1 MIKDIASLQNINCKD
16 RIEDVNE
23 LFKSE
28 LVPKL
33 KKDCNASFGI
43 IKSVMSRIDLNQN
56 EKQTSLETDEE
67 ILWERVLKTHISD
80 TAKDLTIMIKIETYE
95 ESLGGQKQLGKNQI
109 SVKEKGLLYLVTIG
123 VVDLDFKLYTK
134 LDKYENE
141 WKQHCINFKNYLS
154 KSL

>member
-95 ESLGGQKQLGKNQI
+95 ESLGGQKLLGKNQI

>member
-16 RIEDVNE
+16 KIEDVNE

-95 ESLGGQKQLGKNQI
+95 ESLGGQKQLGKN
-109 SVKEKGLLYLVTIG
+109 
-123 VVDLDFKLYTK
+123 
-134 LDKYENE
+134 
-141 WKQHCINFKNYLS
+141 
-154 KSL
+154 